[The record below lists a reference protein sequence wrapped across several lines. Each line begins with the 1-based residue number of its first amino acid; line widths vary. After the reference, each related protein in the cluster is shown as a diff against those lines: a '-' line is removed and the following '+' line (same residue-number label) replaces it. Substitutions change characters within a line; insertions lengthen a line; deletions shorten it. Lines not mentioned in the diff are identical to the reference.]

1 MRSPAAACGGV
12 VALPPIREA
21 ENPER
26 RFTAPRPQADTSHAA
41 ESPSQDPEPTA
52 LPSPSRWSRT
62 SVATLPPR
70 LRGRGAIALSLGHRG
85 TKVQSTRGRYSNEPP
100 RRPAEPDFAHGCAP
114 SRTRG
119 SMPARN
125 RWRTPE
131 RRRSWTIRPE
141 SPTAAQAV
149 CQALRTSPI
158 GWASRWKMNGQSS
171 GAALP
176 GCLIGASRAVG
187 LLDDAPSAAWLRG
200 ALDVR
205 WARDPFDRLLAAH
218 ARLRGWRIATGDGAF
233 LRHLGRARC
242 IEL

>member
-1 MRSPAAACGGV
+1 
-12 VALPPIREA
+12 
-21 ENPER
+21 
-26 RFTAPRPQADTSHAA
+26 
-41 ESPSQDPEPTA
+41 
-52 LPSPSRWSRT
+52 
-62 SVATLPPR
+62 
-70 LRGRGAIALSLGHRG
+70 
-85 TKVQSTRGRYSNEPP
+85 
-100 RRPAEPDFAHGCAP
+100 
-114 SRTRG
+114 
-119 SMPARN
+119 
-125 RWRTPE
+125 
-131 RRRSWTIRPE
+131 
-141 SPTAAQAV
+141 
-149 CQALRTSPI
+149 
-158 GWASRWKMNGQSS
+158 MNGQSS